1 MDGYTEVS
9 DEIVEKYL
17 KMQELFDHQ
26 VELNKELVD
35 ISKELSEIPEMPEN
49 LEKWI
54 DSIPNENSKFKLTDY
69 DKLFKVNKKYNQ
81 LTEKREDNAQKIK
94 VLVIDNLIDR
104 INEIL
109 GK

>member
-1 MDGYTEVS
+1 MDGYIEVS

-26 VELNKELVD
+26 VKLNKELVD
-35 ISKELSEIPEMPEN
+35 ISKELGEIPEMPEN

-54 DSIPNENSKFKLTDY
+54 DSIPNEKSKFRLTDY
-69 DKLFKVNKKYNQ
+69 DKLFKVSRKYNK
-81 LTEKREDNAQKIK
+81 LAEKRDENAQKIK